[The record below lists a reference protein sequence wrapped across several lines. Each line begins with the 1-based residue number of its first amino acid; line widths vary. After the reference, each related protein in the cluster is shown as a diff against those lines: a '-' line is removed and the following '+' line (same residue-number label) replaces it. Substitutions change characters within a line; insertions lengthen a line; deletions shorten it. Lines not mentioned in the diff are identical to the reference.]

1 MDSLEDNSQAPSSRQ
16 QMRKL
21 LFLNTW
27 ASMQILNPLKGQS
40 AAAIERSKPPLDA
53 IAKARRGLLSFEEEA
68 ELVEKHTYMKKKP
81 KPPDSQAS
89 RIYSHLPGIFLLV
102 LAVLWTAG
110 ALFAASFLIFSALA
124 IAFISL
130 FVPPQFMVETITPA
144 MRKLTMYMLQQQV
157 EALNDKIEHR
167 TNTSSKTLT
176 PATIH
181 DASSDLRREVQVRV
195 MVEHLWD
202 INSSRHY
209 FHADVL
215 LEASWVADET
225 ADEWL
230 ALLKHQADWD
240 AGLPPDEY
248 WQNLALEVQEG
259 LNKRTID
266 CWKPDLYFGNLIE
279 VHEEAMRNIVPGENY
294 EKWYRI
300 KVTDAGQLRICER
313 SRVVGDF
320 AELFE
325 LHYFPADRQALTVEV
340 RSKQA
345 PHLVHLS
352 LPSDY
357 YSPEGESIAEINSET
372 FVHAGSWALSD
383 RLRMWETRSLP
394 SETLNVPARIYPQLQ
409 INMRA
414 VRKFEQY
421 ISDVFTP
428 QGILSLC
435 ATSSLLVPRDALGE
449 RLAITL
455 TMVLAS
461 IAFKSTVNAS
471 IPSVAYM
478 TWTDTY
484 INTNF
489 YFLCTLVAAD
499 LIFVFLPDDQ
509 TWSSLSSYLSFQS
522 NSNAQEWASVNVS
535 NKAEM
540 DIVLFFVFV
549 IILLVGNLLFG
560 FNLWLLHEAN
570 KQWLNDHTFAVGN
583 KTIRTE
589 RKEHDRMLARE
600 MTHNSG
606 NSGGS
611 MEQGGR
617 RRKSIFGRLK
627 ERQERQL
634 DPATAAL
641 TKSMRMSRKTVNNK
655 RIKPAAAPAAASPA
669 PSDPGGARRIV
680 CNSE

>member
-340 RSKQA
+340 R
-345 PHLVHLS
+345 L
-352 LPSDY
+352 
-357 YSPEGESIAEINSET
+357 
-372 FVHAGSWALSD
+372 
-383 RLRMWETRSLP
+383 LRM
-394 SETLNVPARIYPQLQ
+394 A
-409 INMRA
+409 
-414 VRKFEQY
+414 
-421 ISDVFTP
+421 SDGF
-428 QGILSLC
+428 GWL
-435 ATSSLLVPRDALGE
+435 R
-449 RLAITL
+449 
-455 TMVLAS
+455 MAS
-461 IAFKSTVNAS
+461 DGFRWLRMAS
-471 IPSVAYM
+471 DGFGWLRMAS
-478 TWTDTY
+478 D
-484 INTNF
+484 
-489 YFLCTLVAAD
+489 
-499 LIFVFLPDDQ
+499 
-509 TWSSLSSYLSFQS
+509 SF
-522 NSNAQEWASVNVS
+522 
-535 NKAEM
+535 
-540 DIVLFFVFV
+540 
-549 IILLVGNLLFG
+549 G
-560 FNLWLLHEAN
+560 
-570 KQWLNDHTFAVGN
+570 
-583 KTIRTE
+583 
-589 RKEHDRMLARE
+589 
-600 MTHNSG
+600 
-606 NSGGS
+606 
-611 MEQGGR
+611 
-617 RRKSIFGRLK
+617 
-627 ERQERQL
+627 
-634 DPATAAL
+634 
-641 TKSMRMSRKTVNNK
+641 
-655 RIKPAAAPAAASPA
+655 
-669 PSDPGGARRIV
+669 PSDPFGWLLECRLAPSLSNLACLPSLPPPPVSGRGAGASGRCPRRLDPQLRGQSGGRQQGRRHRAARGATLKRCGGRHLRRWGARCEREV
-680 CNSE
+680 ASGGCPLVTRLFGHRRAGDVRVLRTASDCF